1 MHKIGKYE
9 VTTEQFE
16 TYTKNSKE
24 EIGELLIASANL
36 IESDEAQLKEAEA
49 EIDDLEQELEI
60 RKEIKDELEQEL
72 ESAEEVSDDLRA
84 DLELKD
90 KTIRSLVEVCKHLAS
105 KAV

>member
-9 VTTEQFE
+9 VTPEQFE

-24 EIGELLIASANL
+24 EIGELLIASATL
-36 IESDEAQLKEAEA
+36 LERDEAQLKETEA
-49 EIDDLEQELEI
+49 EVDDLEQQLEI
-60 RKEIKDELEQEL
+60 RKEIKDELDQKL
-72 ESAEEVSDDLRA
+72 EIAEEVNDDLRA

-105 KAV
+105 RTV